1 MSTRSSVSS
10 NVARIVL
17 VVLCFGV
24 LAYSVFVETA
34 ILLGVMFC
42 GGVFGLYLAY
52 QLVGAF
58 VRLVDSVERIADAL
72 EGSNGADRLRTA
84 VRDSRSRTDDSRD
97 DGSRTDTS
105 RSRVEDRW

>member
-1 MSTRSSVSS
+1 MPTRSSVSS
-10 NVARIVL
+10 NEARIVL
-17 VVLCFGV
+17 VALCFGI
-24 LAYSVFVETA
+24 LSYSVFVETA

-72 EGSNGADRLRTA
+72 EGSDGADRLRTA

-97 DGSRTDTS
+97 DGSRPDKS
-105 RSRVEDRW
+105 RSRVDDRW

>member
-1 MSTRSSVSS
+1 MPTRSSVSS
-10 NVARIVL
+10 NEARIAL
-17 VVLCFGV
+17 VALCFGI
-24 LAYSVFVETA
+24 LSYSVFVETA
-34 ILLGVMFC
+34 ILLGIMFC

-72 EGSNGADRLRTA
+72 EGSDGADRLRTA

-97 DGSRTDTS
+97 DESRPDKS
-105 RSRVEDRW
+105 RSRVDDRW